1 MTMEEPNLHVV
12 GNGLGESGLKR
23 GSQYFLSGDLYN
35 LGMNKSTSNDVFR
48 NRVNVITGERL

>member
-1 MTMEEPNLHVV
+1 MEEPNLHGV
-12 GNGLGESGLKR
+12 GNGLEESGLKR